1 MTHARIGLKMRE
13 AEFTIIRLH
22 DARAH
27 AYWYRKSYKLDS
39 SFVLRVIVRVVRYT
53 LGLCLLLAS
62 GCTTATPMSTQAIT
76 PSFVNYRSLDLVGQP
91 ASSKLTTC
99 GQTLGRPWPCK
110 ILVYGSD
117 AGNSLFVFL
126 RLADPESK
134 WVVASWN
141 A

>member
-1 MTHARIGLKMRE
+1 
-13 AEFTIIRLH
+13 
-22 DARAH
+22 
-27 AYWYRKSYKLDS
+27 
-39 SFVLRVIVRVVRYT
+39 VRVVRYT

-62 GCTTATPMSTQAIT
+62 GCTTATPISTQATT
-76 PSFVNYRSLDLVGQP
+76 PSFVNYRSLSLRLKPGMSEENVIDLVGQP

-110 ILVYGSD
+110 MLVYGSD

-126 RLADPESK
+126 QFADPEGK
-134 WVVASWN
+134 WVVTSWN